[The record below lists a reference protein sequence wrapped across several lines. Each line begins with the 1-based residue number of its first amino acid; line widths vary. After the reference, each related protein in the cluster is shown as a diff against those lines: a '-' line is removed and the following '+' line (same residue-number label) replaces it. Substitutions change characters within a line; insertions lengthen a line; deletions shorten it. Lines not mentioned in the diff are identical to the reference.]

1 MKIKLYYPFLELNQ
15 AFEIGE
21 ASVSA
26 WVIEQVNGGMREI
39 SFVLLPHRTA
49 LASKPTVKATTQVH
63 RIVAKVVRVR
73 SSLCAEGWIAVLNDH
88 KDRRKVRTL
97 KGEWVAT

>member
-1 MKIKLYYPFLELNQ
+1 MKIKLYYPFLEVNE

-21 ASVSA
+21 ADVSA
-26 WVIEQVNGGMREI
+26 WVMEQIAGGMREI
-39 SFVLLPHRTA
+39 SFILIPHMTA
-49 LASKPTVKATTQVH
+49 LASKPTVEATAQVH

-73 SSLCAEGWIAVLNDH
+73 SSLCADGWMVVLNDH

-97 KGEWVAT
+97 KGKWVTT